1 MMAVVRPVTSW
12 SPALDA
18 ATPSGLWVADPNY
31 PGELRQIAWDAKAQE
46 FVPYL
51 SGSTAADSDH
61 AYDLIGLLGKTSLID
76 WGAVGARWA
85 QLDAG
90 TIGDDRFP
98 VGSVTIETT
107 AADGTKT
114 WEDLRSGP
122 IDSSS
127 PHLGFSISSPGDTI
141 RASFYNGTTYIG
153 YISNGSAG
161 VVPLGYGIN
170 DLGVYIESKF
180 GDKWRFVDF
189 QRFELVAPA
198 PQGCQPARRPRPSR
212 SPPSTARRSRRAA
225 SPGSSGPSTAR
236 ASASPSCRRTGPDQR
251 QASQSARDDERV
263 GASPDQ
269 WRRYRQSL
277 GSTSSYVLLPTR
289 RPASRVTSNAMRMR
303 STRIMVD
310 LPRDA
315 WRGPATLGRLPLR
328 AKCRSLGSLA
338 QVDYCRCSVGTRP
351 DLLMVR

>member
-122 IDSSS
+122 IDFSS

-189 QRFELVAPA
+189 ERFELVAPA
-198 PQGCQPARRPRPSR
+198 PSR
-212 SPPSTARRSRRAA
+212 MPTGAPSTAPAGAHRRLLEEAGGRRRRARVVPPLREHRPAHPAAGQALTSVRRA
-225 SPGSSGPSTAR
+225 SPPGTMNASAPARISGGGTAR
-236 ASASPSCRRTGPDQR
+236 AWDPRRRTSCCRPGGPR
-251 QASQSARDDERV
+251 AESRA
-263 GASPDQ
+263 
-269 WRRYRQSL
+269 
-277 GSTSSYVLLPTR
+277 TR
-289 RPASRVTSNAMRMR
+289 
-303 STRIMVD
+303 
-310 LPRDA
+310 
-315 WRGPATLGRLPLR
+315 
-328 AKCRSLGSLA
+328 
-338 QVDYCRCSVGTRP
+338 
-351 DLLMVR
+351 

>member
-1 MMAVVRPVTSW
+1 MMAPVRPVTSW

-98 VGSVTIETT
+98 VGFVTIETT

-114 WEDLRSGP
+114 WDDLRSGP

-127 PHLGFSISSPGDTI
+127 PHLDFSISSPGDTI

-180 GDKWRFVDF
+180 GDKWRLVDF
-189 QRFELVAPA
+189 QRLELVAPA
-198 PQGCQPARRPRPSR
+198 PSGMPTGA
-212 SPPSTARRSRRAA
+212 PST
-225 SPGSSGPSTAR
+225 PGPEPTVDCSKKPEGGVA
-236 ASASPSCRRTGPDQR
+236 GL
-251 QASQSARDDERV
+251 
-263 GASPDQ
+263 Q
-269 WRRYRQSL
+269 WSL
-277 GSTSSYVLLPTR
+277 HCESIGQP
-289 RPASRVTSNAMRMR
+289 
-303 STRIMVD
+303 I
-310 LPRDA
+310 LPRD
-315 WRGPATLGRLPLR
+315 
-328 AKCRSLGSLA
+328 
-338 QVDYCRCSVGTRP
+338 RP
-351 DLLMVR
+351 